1 MDLKILCRVR
11 PKAVC
16 ALIQV
21 CNAGVSGWPG
31 CVEEGLLAG
40 ELIDV
45 NSFKKLA
52 GWLSLEEGLLDFLLA
67 DS

>member
-1 MDLKILCRVR
+1 
-11 PKAVC
+11 
-16 ALIQV
+16 
-21 CNAGVSGWPG
+21 VSGWPG

-52 GWLSLEEGLLDFLLA
+52 GWLSLEEGLLDFLLT